1 MHYLDRDCVYDVSKL
16 DPMWVEELFELL
28 VFTDGTWNLS
38 RESNFN
44 YVERI
49 LEGTSGGTWLYYSES
64 ENEWLF
70 DTPDCIDTEYID
82 AVVDIER
89 VLFVKEVTLVE
100 EIKFNNKRV
109 VIL

>member
-1 MHYLDRDCVYDVSKL
+1 MYYLNRDCVYDVSKL
-16 DPMWVEELFELL
+16 DPMWIEELFELL
-28 VFTDGTWNLS
+28 VFNDSSWNIS
-38 RESNFN
+38 RERNFG

-49 LEGTSGGTWLYYSES
+49 LDGISGDTWLHYVEG

-70 DTPDCIDTEYID
+70 DRPDCIDTEYLE
-82 AVVDIER
+82 AVIDIEH

-100 EIKFNNKRV
+100 EIKFNSKRI